1 MYLVAI
7 AWMYVVVLMAFA
19 EATNTTGS
27 ILGAIV
33 TLICYG
39 FLPLALVLYLMRTPQ
54 RRRKKR
60 FEEQSQGL
68 PSENTNRHSA
78 GTSQEDSISAVRKE

>member
-39 FLPLALVLYLMRTPQ
+39 FLPLALVLYLMKTPQ
-54 RRRKKR
+54 RRRNR
-60 FEEQSQGL
+60 RAQELSEGL
-68 PSENTNRHSA
+68 PSKNTDSHS
-78 GTSQEDSISAVRKE
+78 TSATQDGSISAVRKE

>member
-54 RRRKKR
+54 RRRKQR

-68 PSENTNRHSA
+68 PSENTNSHSA
-78 GTSQEDSISAVRKE
+78 STSQEDSISAVRKE